1 MAQTQELVEDA
12 GPSGSSG
19 APLPTVG
26 QAAALDLV
34 SAGDAVAAQW
44 QHEPQQAV
52 VLVHELAAGGE
63 FYVVLGRALASVDL
77 D

>member
-1 MAQTQELVEDA
+1 M
-12 GPSGSSG
+12 
-19 APLPTVG
+19 PTVG